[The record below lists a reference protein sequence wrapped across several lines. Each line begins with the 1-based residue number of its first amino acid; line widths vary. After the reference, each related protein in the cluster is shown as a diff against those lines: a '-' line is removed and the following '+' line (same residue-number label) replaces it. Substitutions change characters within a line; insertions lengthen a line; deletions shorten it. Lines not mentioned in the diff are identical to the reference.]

1 MAPPTLKMSS
11 TVVAAGQGGVAI
23 DLREREAFSSEDAA
37 FWRPGLGGVDVFL
50 FNGDWH
56 WCDRFGF

>member
-1 MAPPTLKMSS
+1 MSS